1 MGTCRGGRPATPQV
15 ARRRCR
21 QAAGPGINS
30 LALQPEPP
38 ESSKLG
44 GTDLR
49 RLRVG
54 AYRVTYEI
62 DGARVAIKV
71 LMVGRTQV

>member
-1 MGTCRGGRPATPQV
+1 MVQAINAL
-15 ARRRCR
+15 AR
-21 QAAGPGINS
+21 QS
-30 LALQPEPP
+30 EPP

-49 RLRVG
+49 RLRVD

-71 LMVGRTQV
+71 LMVGRTLV